1 MKNLHHFLL
10 SLAVLCTATAA
21 QAGVIE
27 IVDRDMAVVT
37 GSGQPADL
45 ALIQQAII
53 QGGKSKTWDIFPTAD
68 GKGLRG
74 TLSWN
79 KNKHTITIDIDP
91 SPTQITLRY
100 VSSVNMKYRIRDG
113 QPTIHDIYN
122 RQIKELSDA
131 IREELKKL

>member
-1 MKNLHHFLL
+1 MKTLHNFLL

-21 QAGVIE
+21 QAGVIQ
-27 IVDRDMAVVT
+27 IVDRDMAVQT

-45 ALIQQAII
+45 ATIQQAII
-53 QGGKSKTWDIFPTAD
+53 QGGKSRTWDIFPIAD

-74 TLSWN
+74 TLTWN
-79 KNKHTITIDIDP
+79 KNKHTITIDIDA
-91 SPTQITLRY
+91 SPTQIVLRY
-100 VSSVNMKYRIRDG
+100 VSSVNMKYGIRDG